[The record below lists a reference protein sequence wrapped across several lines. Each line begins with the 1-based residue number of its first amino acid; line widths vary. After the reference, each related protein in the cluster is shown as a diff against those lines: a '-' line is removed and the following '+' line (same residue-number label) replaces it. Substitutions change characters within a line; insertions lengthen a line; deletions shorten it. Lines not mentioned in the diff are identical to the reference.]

1 MAGMTVPPGP
11 GASLMF
17 GTIPRFS
24 FFRLLLPAFESL
36 AWGFGLRF
44 RAFALF
50 RRGIGRRISSL
61 EGVRRAFGSFRVSI
75 RGRWAGERPKGRQGA
90 PFTGAAATGLV
101 VAGRVLR
108 KVDGR
113 SEPKNHHC
121 KGGEKTCH

>member
-44 RAFALF
+44 RAFAFF

-61 EGVRRAFGSFRVSI
+61 EGVRRAFGSFRVPI
-75 RGRWAGERPKGRQGA
+75 RGKWGGTSQGETGSALHGCVRNGFGGGRQGA
-90 PFTGAAATGLV
+90 
-101 VAGRVLR
+101 
-108 KVDGR
+108 K
-113 SEPKNHHC
+113 E
-121 KGGEKTCH
+121 GGWSI